1 MKNEVIFVI
10 ILFFVALSLLGI
22 FLISKTLTASN
33 SKDDPRYDPKR
44 WHLGTVEI
52 VEELPLLDEPYQKKL
67 TFISKNSTD
76 NFELRFF
83 YDMEVGYGSEI
94 PKKILQSLL
103 GYSLDLYDMQSQKVI
118 ASDKVISVSFKE
130 DKHSINYNVPFSMWL
145 LSGIKVKRNHQYQIV
160 VNMPS
165 KKDTDSILAHPIL
178 VGGAG
183 LLPSL

>member
-1 MKNEVIFVI
+1 MKKGVIFVI
-10 ILFFVALSLLGI
+10 ILFLVALSLLGI
-22 FLISKTLTASN
+22 FLISKTFTASN
-33 SKDDPRYDPKR
+33 SKDDPRYDPEY

-52 VEELPLLDEPYQKKL
+52 VEELPLLEEPYQKKL
-67 TFISKNSTD
+67 TFTSKNSTN

-94 PKKILQSLL
+94 PKKILQSLI
-103 GYSLDLYDMQSQKVI
+103 GFSVEMYEIKSAKKIGSYKVV
-118 ASDKVISVSFKE
+118 SDNFK
-130 DKHSINYNVPFSMWL
+130 DNHAFNRNVPFSFWL

-160 VNMPS
+160 VKMPS
-165 KKDTDSILAHPIL
+165 KKDTDSILARPIL